1 MRLPAADLRAPFAT
15 TGLSVLPEDF
25 VVVYLPLDTKP
36 LLPEWHRPTTT
47 RFGAIIRDPEELVL
61 VVAKRKWL
69 RMQSIFKKYE
79 IEGPFKVIELVLD
92 ARKPVPGYLS
102 QLGAVLSEW
111 QIRGF
116 PISSFRRNHIL
127 VEKPDLPR
135 SMRALRKFI
144 EQCKAAA
151 SDTPDKK

>member
-1 MRLPAADLRAPFAT
+1 MRLPAADSKAPFAT
-15 TGLSVLPEDF
+15 TKLSVLPEDF

-47 RFGAIIRDPEELVL
+47 RFGAIIRDPEELV
-61 VVAKRKWL
+61 VVVSKRKWL

-79 IEGPFKVIELVLD
+79 IDGPFKVIELAID
-92 ARKPVPGYLS
+92 AVSPVPGYLS
-102 QLGAVLSEW
+102 QLGAVLSES

-127 VEKPDLPR
+127 VQKRDLPR
-135 SMRALRKFI
+135 TMRVLRKFV
-144 EQCKAAA
+144 EQCKAA
-151 SDTPDKK
+151 SDTPGKK